1 MPLSPRRESY
11 PVRKAFNEVGGSGG
25 PGGGLDFG
33 AGVGF
38 GGPEGDVVVDC
49 VVEDD
54 ALLGYV
60 ADAFSQLALVDHV
73 VGDSADGDF
82 PRGRSEQ
89 SCKHGRD
96 G

>member
-1 MPLSPRRESY
+1 MKSEAPAALAAA
-11 PVRKAFNEVGGSGG
+11 V
-25 PGGGLDFG
+25 DFG
-33 AGVGF
+33 AGVGI
-38 GGPEGDVVVDC
+38 GGPEGDVVVDG

-60 ADAFSQLALVDHV
+60 SDAFSQLALVDLV

-82 PRGRSEQ
+82 PGGGSEQ
-89 SCKHGRD
+89 ACKHGRD